1 MTYVTKITKRKRKR
15 KNNSKKAN
23 SIGTKSTSSWIVR
36 CLVMGGYGIIINEVG
51 VLTDSSRY

>member
-1 MTYVTKITKRKRKR
+1 MTYMTKNTKKKE
-15 KNNSKKAN
+15 KKKEQFKKAD
-23 SIGTKSTSSWIVR
+23 SICTKSTSSWIVR

>member
-1 MTYVTKITKRKRKR
+1 MTYVTKDTKEREKERTIQ
-15 KNNSKKAN
+15 KAN
-23 SIGTKSTSSWIVR
+23 SICTKSTSGWIVR